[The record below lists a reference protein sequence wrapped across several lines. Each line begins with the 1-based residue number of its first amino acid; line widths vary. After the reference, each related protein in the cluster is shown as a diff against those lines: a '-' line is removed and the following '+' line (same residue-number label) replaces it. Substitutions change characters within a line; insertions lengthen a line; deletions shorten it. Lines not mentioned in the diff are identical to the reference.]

1 MAQAWFEPIKKEL
14 AAVEEQINKEL
25 LSNSDELNEMCRY
38 VISAG
43 GKRIR
48 PAICLLSY
56 MACGGK
62 DIDKAISLGAAF
74 EIVHTASL
82 VHDDINDK
90 GDIRRGRRTLHKEFC
105 VSKAIVTGDYMMAK
119 GFRAMGA
126 TSNEIVDVIVD
137 AASRM
142 SEGEFKQKDFEHSF
156 EVTEDD
162 YYKIIRG
169 KTAMLIEA
177 CAKSAAYL
185 ADASE
190 ELTDKLGRYAESIG
204 MAFQIID
211 DTLDVIGD
219 VNNTGKRVGLDLI
232 EGKPT
237 LPIILAMRDP
247 TYGEDIK
254 AVFMKV
260 EPDKTDVLN
269 ALELIKRTSAI
280 DICRQKAGSIIEEAI
295 ATIST
300 IEDSVYKESFISLA
314 RYIADRDR

>member
-1 MAQAWFEPIKKEL
+1 MAQAWFEPITKEL
-14 AAVEEQINKEL
+14 AAVEEEIFKEL
-25 LSNSDELNEMCRY
+25 HSNNDELNEMCRY

-56 MACGGK
+56 LACEGK
-62 DIDKAISLGAAF
+62 EIEKAVSLGAAF
-74 EIVHTASL
+74 EIVHMASL

-90 GDIRRGRRTLHKEFC
+90 GEIRRGRRTLHKEFC

-185 ADASE
+185 ADANE
-190 ELTDKLGRYAESIG
+190 ELTERLGSYAESIG

-219 VNNTGKRVGLDLI
+219 VNNTGKKVGLDMI

-247 TYGEDIK
+247 RYGEQIK
-254 AVFMKV
+254 SVFMEV
-260 EPDKTDVLN
+260 EPDKSDVLN
-269 ALELIKRTSAI
+269 ALELIKKTSAI
-280 DICRQKAGSIIEEAI
+280 DVCRQKANAIIDEAI
-295 ATIST
+295 ATISK
-300 IEDSVYKESFISLA
+300 INDSVYKESFISLA